1 MLYIPFQSC
10 DFMWIPA
17 EWEGCTAT
25 CGSRGMQEREVF
37 CVHNRTHNN
46 NPPWQHMVDPEQC
59 KTGIKPETTRP
70 CNRVP
75 CPAHWVS
82 GNWSQVR
89 DEQELNF
96 NHSGRCTSKVSIC
109 KTYNSSIYYTSI
121 PY

>member
-10 DFMWIPA
+10 DFVWVPA

-25 CGSRGMQEREVF
+25 CGSHGMQEREAF
-37 CVHNRTHNN
+37 CVHNRTRNN

-59 KTGIKPETTRP
+59 QMGIKPETTRP

-82 GNWSQVR
+82 GNWSQVC
-89 DEQELNF
+89 DEQELNLQSF
-96 NHSGRCTSKVSIC
+96 WEMHFQGINM
-109 KTYNSSIYYTSI
+109 
-121 PY
+121 

>member
-1 MLYIPFQSC
+1 MLCIPFQSC
-10 DFMWIPA
+10 DFVWVPA

-37 CVHNRTHNN
+37 CVHNHTHNN

-59 KTGIKPETTRP
+59 QMGIKPETTRP

-82 GNWSQVR
+82 GNWSQVC
-89 DEQELNF
+89 DEQDLNLQSF
-96 NHSGRCTSKVSIC
+96 WEMHFQGVNM
-109 KTYNSSIYYTSI
+109 
-121 PY
+121 